1 MASRRYWQGQAPR
14 ASLLHPV
21 WEPVVSGDP
30 SSEAFVARCLLGA
43 GWIGASRRLSMLDLR
58 VWAALCALLR
68 EKHLTAPP
76 EDPELQRIDTR
87 TVETTG
93 YQLAD
98 MVFREDGGH
107 EYAKLRRSFMRL
119 RGAAI
124 LLQTVETDPELAA
137 QRVIEGAVG
146 LIGDVWLATTRLNLR
161 KPREWGA
168 LKGSTSL
175 KVEIGHWTAQQ
186 IVAGRCTWL
195 DLDLLRALGTGLP
208 ARLWAAL
215 EAWARWPQRSLD
227 RREETAIGLGE
238 PALESLG
245 VARYERPRDARR
257 ALNRAG
263 RALVNVD
270 PAYEL
275 VRCERRGGWS
285 LVVRRL
291 AGARARAEA
300 RKAGRYR
307 DPEIATKKQRRQAEQ
322 AERQVVRKIVRQE
335 LSDPSQ
341 DDLDELAA

>member
-1 MASRRYWQGQAPR
+1 MASSPRWQGQAPR
-14 ASLLHPV
+14 ASLLHPI
-21 WEPVVSGDP
+21 WEPVVSGEP

-43 GWIGASRRLSMLDLR
+43 GWVGASRRLSMLDLR

-68 EKHLTAPP
+68 EKLPAPP
-76 EDPELQRIDTR
+76 LEDPDLDRASTR

-93 YQLAD
+93 YQLAE

-124 LLQTVETDPELAA
+124 LLQAIEADPELAA
-137 QRVIEGAVG
+137 EYVIEGAVG

-161 KPREWGA
+161 KPRQWGA

-186 IVAGRCTWL
+186 IVAGRCLWL

-208 ARLWAAL
+208 ARLWATL

-227 RREETAIGLGE
+227 GREETAIGLGQ
-238 PALESLG
+238 PALQSLG
-245 VARYERPRDARR
+245 VARYERSRDARR
-257 ALNRAG
+257 ALDRAG
-263 RALVNVD
+263 RGLIAVD

-275 VRCERRGGWS
+275 VRCERRGGGWS
-285 LVVRRL
+285 LVIRRL
-291 AGARARAEA
+291 TGAHARAQA
-300 RKAGRYR
+300 RKDGRHR
-307 DPEIATKKQRRQAEQ
+307 DPGIAVKKQRRQAEQ
-322 AERQVVRKIVRQE
+322 AERQVVRGVIREQMTKASKR
-335 LSDPSQ
+335 
-341 DDLDELAA
+341 DELAA